1 MLLEPIITSLLETDM
16 YKFSMGQCIYHQ
28 FSDYK
33 TTWSFKCRNTDVH
46 FTHEMVE
53 EIKEQIKDAILKGE
67 LEDGELLPS
76 IRNFANDIQ
85 VSVLTIR
92 RVYEELEKE
101 GFAVSQAGRGTFVS
115 MGNLELLRDS
125 KRRIIEQD
133 LQKAVHNAKL
143 FDIAKDDLFAML
155 DILYE
160 ED

>member
-1 MLLEPIITSLLETDM
+1 MNVVVSN
-16 YKFSMGQCIYHQ
+16 S
-28 FSDYK
+28 SDVPLY
-33 TTWSFKCRNTDVH
+33 VQ
-46 FTHEMVE
+46 
-53 EIKEQIKDAILKGE
+53 IKEQIKDAILKGE

-76 IRNFANDIQ
+76 IRSFFANDVQ
-85 VSVLTIR
+85 VSVLTVR

-143 FDIAKDDLFAML
+143 FDIAKDDLYAML